1 MKNLFDIITYFFSN
15 TWIGLLIVVVGIFL
29 LTFNTWIFGAVF
41 VLFWICWIVL
51 KFIDHNKPDIGV
63 FPSPRKKQKRKKFSK
78 KR

>member
-29 LTFNTWIFGAVF
+29 LTFNTWIFVAVF

-51 KFIDHNKPDIGV
+51 KFIDHNKPDI
-63 FPSPRKKQKRKKFSK
+63 PPLYPHHRKKK
-78 KR
+78 KRVKK